1 MLLHLGI
8 IWRIALTNAEV
19 SLWGIDQAL
28 VIHLYSAGEPVLLR
42 ALGKCSWKLLGN

>member
-1 MLLHLGI
+1 MENSFNKC
-8 IWRIALTNAEV
+8 RSEFM
-19 SLWGIDQAL
+19 GIDQAL